1 MSDTIHE
8 AGDGSRASTASP
20 PPGTEGSLPKTG
32 RTLIVLFLSVFAI
45 YYATAPRDVWS
56 GDSIFY
62 AMTARQLIIEGSV
75 DLSGQVIL
83 TDPSADLSGSWLT
96 RGPGGLVSHY
106 PPGTAVFAAPFFALD
121 RKSPGVLT
129 MENVGN
135 TNSEITINVP
145 SLTPA
150 TIVSAATTAAA
161 VAGTF
166 FLLGRLGATRKEAV
180 IGALVLGFA
189 TGAWS
194 VSSQRLWSH
203 GPAMMWLILGMCFRV
218 TRRKVLSGLTDVA
231 AVVTRPPTAVI
242 GGTRTL
248 IKAIRTRQLA
258 PVLPEVA
265 WLSLGVA
272 IIAIYNVLIVGSDP
286 LLGGYATVDDIQI
299 TRPDLGFFASNLAS
313 ALLDPQRG
321 VLIISPFIFW
331 LLLGVRKAWSSA
343 APWVKDAAVGGLVY
357 FLIHNLTHDFR
368 GGDGYFGYRYPLE
381 AVAVSLPLLF
391 CCYRSWVKGDRF
403 RVAGL
408 LIALAVSVGLQ
419 AFGVANQ
426 FG

>member
-1 MSDTIHE
+1 MSDQIHE
-8 AGDGSRASTASP
+8 AGHPTRASTTTP
-20 PPGTEGSLPKTG
+20 PPLASLPRTG
-32 RTLIVLFLSVFAI
+32 ITLIVLFLSVFAI
-45 YYATAPRDVWS
+45 YFVTAPRDVWS

-62 AMTARQLIIEGSV
+62 AMTARQLATKGSV
-75 DLSGQVIL
+75 DLSDQIVL
-83 TDPSADLSGSWLT
+83 SDPSADLSGSWLT

-106 PPGTAVFAAPFFALD
+106 PPGTAALAAPFYLLD
-121 RKSPGVLT
+121 QESPGALT

-145 SLTPA
+145 SLVPA
-150 TIVSAATTAAA
+150 TVVAAATTAAA
-161 VAGTF
+161 VAATF
-166 FLLGRLGATRKEAV
+166 FLLGKLGATRTEAV

-203 GPAMMWLILGMCFRV
+203 GPVMMWLILGLCFRE
-218 TRRKVLSGLTDVA
+218 TSRKAFAGLTDVA
-231 AVVTRPPTAVI
+231 AVITRPPTAVI
-242 GGTRTL
+242 GGIRTL
-248 IKAIRTRQLA
+248 MKAARTRRLA
-258 PVLPEVA
+258 PALQEVA
-265 WLSLGVA
+265 WLVVGVA
-272 IIAIYNVLIVGSDP
+272 IIAIYNVVIVGSDP

-299 TRPDLGFFASNLAS
+299 TRPDLGFFASNLTR

-331 LLLGVRKAWSSA
+331 LLLGVRKGWGSA

-381 AVAVSLPLLF
+381 AVAVSFPLLF
-391 CCYRSWVKGDRF
+391 CSYRAWVKGNRF

-408 LIALAVSVGLQ
+408 IIALAVSVLLQ